1 MQVVTDAQMF
11 QVADSEYDRFM
22 GRYSRALAPAFAD
35 VARVSAGQRVL
46 DVGCGPGALTAELL
60 RRVGA
65 DQVSAVD
72 PSESFVEACA
82 RRNPGVRVMQGHAG
96 QIPFEDAS
104 FDAALA
110 QLVLHFVIEPAAAM
124 EEMRRVL
131 KPGGLIAA
139 CVWDF
144 GGGMEML
151 RAFWASALALDPAAP
166 DEMGNRR
173 FGRDGEIAS
182 LFDSAG
188 LGDVI
193 SGALEVEAA
202 YEDFDDLWAGFLGGV
217 GPAGVYCAS
226 IDETKRNA
234 LREEF
239 RARLRSPSGHFS
251 LPARAWY
258 ALGRS

>member
-1 MQVVTDAQMF
+1 VTEAQLF
-11 QVADSEYDRFM
+11 QVAEGEYDRFM

-35 VARVSAGQRVL
+35 VAGVSAGRHVL
-46 DVGCGPGALTAELL
+46 DVGCGPGALTAELV

-65 DQVSAVD
+65 DRVSAVD
-72 PSESFVEACA
+72 PSEPFVEACA
-82 RRNPGVRVMQGHAG
+82 RRNPGVRVMQGPAER
-96 QIPFEDAS
+96 IPFADAS
-104 FDAALA
+104 FNAVLA
-110 QLVLHFVIEPAAAM
+110 QLVLHFVSEPAAAV

-131 KPGGLIAA
+131 KPGGVIAA

-144 GGGMEML
+144 SGGMEML
-151 RAFWASALALDPAAP
+151 RAFWVSALTLDPAAP

-173 FGRDGEIAS
+173 FGRDGEIAR
-182 LFDSAG
+182 LFESAE
-188 LGDVI
+188 LSSVV

-226 IDETKRNA
+226 LNEAARNA
-234 LREEF
+234 LREEL
-239 RARLRSPSGHFS
+239 RSRLGSPSGRFS